1 MTTPEIV
8 DYRIVREIASGG
20 MGTVYE
26 AVHVKLGRKV
36 AIKVVHPERARDPE
50 VELRFLNEARALA
63 RVSHPSIV
71 QIFTFGVLADGAS
84 YLVMELLEGETL
96 AQRWQRLGGALD
108 WLTELRLLHQIADLL
123 AILHRFGVIHRDLK
137 PENVMCVLEPIAPR
151 SVKVKLV
158 DFGIAK
164 LVRLSGPKSVSSLI
178 MGTPAYMSP
187 EQCRGAGEVD
197 SQTDCYALGVM
208 LYELMAG
215 HLPFMSPYPGDLIGM
230 HLHVEPQPL
239 AKLVPDIDPRLCA
252 LIHSL
257 LDKNKERRPAMSQV
271 ADYLGKLLSQLTLS
285 SNKLR
290 VVQSALNEALAP
302 TLTGPP
308 VGREQVD
315 DAQSRL
321 EAAMEQRAREVPP
334 TQEYLDAL
342 FKHTCRARILE
353 GGVFQGEPVGTIE
366 LLVVES
372 ADLPQL
378 QKALQVK
385 EVSALRRCSCIGDFT
400 LELCSSEGRVALF
413 AFHSHEGR
421 SLSNVSWDRDAELV
435 GTDALLTFF
444 SDHNL
449 VDVGRRILSGRKGR
463 TRRPWL
469 EFRLSYDEEYLQSK
483 QHQEELDRAY
493 RESQKKAQLARTP
506 EQELLPQ
513 LSEKLLRD
521 RVVNARSYEKLS
533 LTVESLLA
541 PEVFSTRM
549 SLLARITSK
558 VWERLQLH
566 AKNYRSKQSGS
577 ILLHA
582 RRVSESLQTI
592 KPRYSEQ
599 TGSELIPISKSALGP
614 LTELVTDGIN
624 LYSVAQDKLLR
635 ISISDGKMTEIV
647 DLPGPDIELSCCGPS
662 LLFTCKT
669 VGTVGRLH
677 VNESRFEVLAT
688 GRENPSLPT
697 HCHWQPHWVETRK
710 DQPGHAVL
718 THLVTSDSTDIGTS
732 PLSPTPFHPLS
743 LTWNSSFLYYL
754 NRESDRSAALHQ
766 LSINGDSSSRLS
778 ATPTVKEV
786 FGAPILA
793 ITTTHVFWLAGA
805 TVRWTSRLLS
815 HDSRLRAAASGPIV
829 AIAPCDQGI
838 YVVVGRGSDKRWHIE
853 FAETGKTTTKRL
865 GSFMRRSS
873 DRLAAVTWRDSLY
886 FICGESLYAVR
897 SN

>member
-26 AVHVKLGRKV
+26 AVHVNLGRKV

-96 AQRWQRLGGALD
+96 AQRWQRVGGALD

-123 AILHRFGVIHRDLK
+123 AVLHRFGVIHRDLK
-137 PENVMCVLEPIAPR
+137 PENVMCVLEPVPPR
-151 SVKVKLV
+151 RVQVKLV

-271 ADYLGKLLSQLTLS
+271 ADYLGKLLSELTLG

-290 VVQSALNEALAP
+290 VVQTALNEALAP

-321 EAAMEQRAREVPP
+321 EAVEEQRAREVAP

-342 FKHTCRARILE
+342 FKHAHRARILE
-353 GGVFQGEPVGTIE
+353 GGVFQGEPVGTRE
-366 LLVVES
+366 LGAVES

-400 LELCSSEGRVALF
+400 LELCSTEGRIALF
-413 AFHSHEGR
+413 AFHSHEVR
-421 SLSNVSWDRDAELV
+421 SIANASWDRDAELV

-444 SDHNL
+444 SNHNL
-449 VDVGRRILSGRKGR
+449 GDLGRRLLARKYR
-463 TRRPWL
+463 TDRPWL
-469 EFRLSYDEEYLQSK
+469 QIRLSYDEEYLQR
-483 QHQEELDRAY
+483 QAEQIRLDQAY
-493 RESQKKAQLARTP
+493 RESQAKAQLAKTP
-506 EQELLPQ
+506 EQEFRTQ
-513 LSEKLLRD
+513 LSAELLLD

-533 LTVESLLA
+533 LAVDSLLA
-541 PEVFSTRM
+541 QEVLSTRM
-549 SLLARITSK
+549 SLLAHITSE

-566 AKNYRSKQSGS
+566 AKNYRPKQSRS
-577 ILLHA
+577 VLLHA
-582 RRVSESLQTI
+582 RRVSDSLQTI

-624 LYSVAQDKLLR
+624 LYSVAQSKLLR
-635 ISISDGKMTEIV
+635 ISISDGKMTEIL

-669 VGTVGRLH
+669 AGTVGRIYVH
-677 VNESRFEVLAT
+677 ESGFEVLAT

-697 HCHWQPHWVETRK
+697 HWRWRPHWVETK
-710 DQPGHAVL
+710 KNQPSHAVL
-718 THLVTSDSTDIGTS
+718 AQQVTVDSSETGIS
-732 PLSPTPFHPLS
+732 PLNPTLFRPLS
-743 LTWNSSFLYYL
+743 LTGSHSFLYYL
-754 NRESDRSAALHQ
+754 DMESARSAALHQ
-766 LSINGDSSSRLS
+766 LSNDGSSSASLS
-778 ATPTVKEV
+778 ATSTEKTVY
-786 FGAPILA
+786 GAPILA
-793 ITTTHVFWLAGA
+793 LSSTHVFWPAGA
-805 TVRWTSRLLS
+805 EVRWTSRLLS
-815 HDSRLRAAASGPIV
+815 HDSRVAATASGPIV

-838 YVVVGRGSDKRWHIE
+838 YVVAGRERDQRWHIE

-873 DRLAAVTWRDSLY
+873 DRLAAVTWRDSLF

-897 SN
+897 PS

>member
-1 MTTPEIV
+1 MSTPEIV
-8 DYRIVREIASGG
+8 DYRIVRELASGG

-71 QIFTFGVLADGAS
+71 QIFNFGVLADGAS
-84 YLVMELLEGETL
+84 YLVMELLDGETL
-96 AQRWQRLGGALD
+96 AQRWRRLGGALD

-137 PENVMCVLEPIAPR
+137 PENVMCVLEPIPPR
-151 SVKVKLV
+151 RVQVKLV

-302 TLTGPP
+302 TLAGPP

-315 DAQSRL
+315 DAQLLL
-321 EAAMEQRAREVPP
+321 EAEKEQRAREVPP

-342 FKHTCRARILE
+342 FKHAHRARILE
-353 GGVFQGEPVGTIE
+353 GGVSQGEPVGTRE
-366 LLVVES
+366 LGVVES

-385 EVSALRRCSCIGDFT
+385 EVSALRRCSCIGDLT
-400 LELCSSEGRVALF
+400 LELCSKEGRIALF
-413 AFHSHEGR
+413 AFHSHEVV
-421 SLSNVSWDRDAELV
+421 LLANASWDRDAELM
-435 GTDALLTFF
+435 GTYALRAFLF
-444 SDHNL
+444 SHKL
-449 VDVGRRILSGRKGR
+449 LDVGKRLFAGKLRSARLWLINMGHQIERK
-463 TRRPWL
+463 
-469 EFRLSYDEEYLQSK
+469 ESK
-483 QHQEELDRAY
+483 VDQAY
-493 RESQKKAQLARTP
+493 RESQKKEPLATTP
-506 EQELLPQ
+506 EHKLLTQ
-513 LSEKLLRD
+513 LSEKLLLD
-521 RVVNARSYEKLS
+521 RVVNAHSYEKLS
-533 LTVESLLA
+533 LAVDSLLA
-541 PEVFSTRM
+541 QDVLSNRM
-549 SLLARITSK
+549 SLLARITSE

-582 RRVSESLQTI
+582 RRVSENLQTI

-624 LYSVAQDKLLR
+624 LYSVAQSKLLR

-669 VGTVGRLH
+669 AGTVGRIH
-677 VNESRFEVLAT
+677 VDESRVEVLAT
-688 GRENPSLPT
+688 GRENPTLPT

-718 THLVTSDSTDIGTS
+718 THLVTSDSTDVGTS

-743 LTWNSSFLYYL
+743 LTGNSSFLYYL

-766 LSINGDSSSRLS
+766 LGIDGDSSSRLS
-778 ATPTVKEV
+778 STPMVKTV
-786 FGAPILA
+786 FGTPILA
-793 ITTTHVFWLAGA
+793 MTTTHVFWLAGA
-805 TVRWTSRLLS
+805 AVRWTSRLLS
-815 HDSRLRAAASGPIV
+815 HDSRLRATASGPIV
-829 AIAPCDQGI
+829 AIAPCDLGI
-838 YVVVGRGSDKRWHIE
+838 YVVVGRVSDQRWHIE

-865 GSFMRRSS
+865 GSFVRRSS
-873 DRLAAVTWRDSLY
+873 DRLAAVTWRDSLF

-897 SN
+897 PS

>member
-123 AILHRFGVIHRDLK
+123 AVLHRFGVIHRDLK
-137 PENVMCVLEPIAPR
+137 PENVMCVLEPIPPR
-151 SVKVKLV
+151 RVKVKLV

-271 ADYLGKLLSQLTLS
+271 ADYLGKLLSQLTLG

-321 EAAMEQRAREVPP
+321 EAAMEQRAREVAP

-353 GGVFQGEPVGTIE
+353 GGVSQGEPVGTRE
-366 LLVVES
+366 LGVVES

-385 EVSALRRCSCIGDFT
+385 EVSALRRCSCIGDLT
-400 LELCSSEGRVALF
+400 LELCSKEGRIALF
-413 AFHSHEGR
+413 AFHSHEVVLLG
-421 SLSNVSWDRDAELV
+421 NASWDRDAELV
-435 GTDALLTFF
+435 GTIALFAFF
-444 SDHNL
+444 SNHNL
-449 VDVGRRILSGRKGR
+449 ADVGERLFAGKLRSA
-463 TRRPWL
+463 RPWL
-469 EFRLSYDEEYLQSK
+469 EMNMGRQIERKESK
-483 QHQEELDRAY
+483 LDQAY
-493 RESQKKAQLARTP
+493 RESQKKEPLATAP
-506 EQELLPQ
+506 ELGLLTQ
-513 LSEKLLRD
+513 LSEKVLLD
-521 RVVNARSYEKLS
+521 RIVNAHSYEKLS
-533 LTVESLLA
+533 LAVDLLLA
-541 PEVFSTRM
+541 QDVLSSRM
-549 SLLARITSK
+549 SFLARIISE
-558 VWERLQLH
+558 VWDRLQWH
-566 AKNYRSKQSGS
+566 ARKYRPKQSFS
-577 ILLHA
+577 ILVHA
-582 RRVSESLQTI
+582 SFVSTCLRVI

-599 TGSELIPISKSALGP
+599 TGSELTPISKSALGP

-635 ISISDGKMTEIV
+635 ISISDGKMTEIL

-669 VGTVGRLH
+669 AGTVGRIH
-677 VNESRFEVLAT
+677 VHESGFEVLAT
-688 GRENPSLPT
+688 GRENPTLPT
-697 HCHWQPHWVETRK
+697 HWRWRPYWVETK
-710 DQPGHAVL
+710 KNQPSHAVL
-718 THLVTSDSTDIGTS
+718 AQQVTLDSSESGIS
-732 PLSPTPFHPLS
+732 PLNPTLIRPLS
-743 LTWNSSFLYYL
+743 LTGSHSFLYYL
-754 NRESDRSAALHQ
+754 DMESDRSAALHQ
-766 LSINGDSSSRLS
+766 LSNDGSSNASLS
-778 ATPTVKEV
+778 ATSTEKTAY
-786 FGAPILA
+786 GAPILA
-793 ITTTHVFWLAGA
+793 LSSTHVFWPAGA
-805 TVRWTSRLLS
+805 EVRWTSRLLS
-815 HDSRLRAAASGPIV
+815 HDSQVAATASGPIV

-838 YVVVGRGSDKRWHIE
+838 YVVVGRVSDQRWHIE

-873 DRLAAVTWRDSLY
+873 DRLAAVTWGDSLY

-897 SN
+897 PS